1 MDFCESNFVNGTKT
15 FRRARNGRKM
25 FRRSQNE
32 DETEILAAPSDEFLT
47 VTQNDD
53 NITLSQQPQVRCLAQ
68 REKLSEGRY
77 LLKQRLSLK
86 VK

>member
-1 MDFCESNFVNGTKT
+1 
-15 FRRARNGRKM
+15 M

-32 DETEILAAPSDEFLT
+32 DEAEIVAAPSDEFLT

-53 NITLSQQPQVRCLAQ
+53 NVTLSQQPQVRCLAQ

-77 LLKQRLSLK
+77 LFEILEKSGK
-86 VK
+86 KGNNTVSD